1 MFTRISTFIKE
12 NQAKILSTI
21 GVLTVIALVVIAI
34 YQSINYISG
43 LRGFNFDPFL
53 LIGIIIFVYYFN
65 GILRN
70 QNQILA
76 KQQALLEKLLATN
89 TTTNSAISR
98 SRPKT
103 TTKRIIKSR
112 KISK

>member
-1 MFTRISTFIKE
+1 MFTRIKDFFKNNS
-12 NQAKILSTI
+12 AKILSTI

-89 TTTNSAISR
+89 TTVNARVSKP
-98 SRPKT
+98 RPKSVS
-103 TTKRIIKSR
+103 KRVVVGK
-112 KISK
+112 KK